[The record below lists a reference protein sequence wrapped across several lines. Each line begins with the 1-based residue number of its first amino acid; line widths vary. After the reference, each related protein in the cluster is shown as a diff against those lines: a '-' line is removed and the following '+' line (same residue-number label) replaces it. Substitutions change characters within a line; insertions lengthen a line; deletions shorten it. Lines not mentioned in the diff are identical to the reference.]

1 MLGGKN
7 FWVGVEGRGVST
19 GVFKVAL
26 EFTRPGLR
34 YSSAIITGSLPPMEE
49 ERLRI
54 NSFSSCKEIKML
66 NIILSQLA

>member
-19 GVFKVAL
+19 GVFNVAL
-26 EFTRPGLR
+26 DATLPGFR
-34 YSSAIITGSLPPMEE
+34 YSSATITISFPPMAD

-54 NSFSSCKEIKML
+54 NSFSSCKG
-66 NIILSQLA
+66 N